1 MQANTEKIG
10 FWVVLGFFLMGPLI
24 ALTYSLYSL
33 VFWMISKK
41 VPKPLIFFPV
51 GLTFGLVN
59 ILHNWVVCTILFR
72 EFPREF
78 FTTQRLRRW
87 KLQEDDTPR
96 RELADMLGGFLNSQ
110 DKGHY

>member
-10 FWVVLGFFLMGPLI
+10 FWVVLVFFLLGPMI
-24 ALTYSLYSL
+24 AITYILYSL
-33 VFWMISKK
+33 VFWLLNKGVSKSL
-41 VPKPLIFFPV
+41 VLLSI
-51 GLTFGLVN
+51 GWIFGLVN

-72 EFPREF
+72 EFPKEF
-78 FTTQRLRRW
+78 FTTSRLRRW
-87 KLQEDDTPR
+87 KLQDDDTPR

>member
-10 FWVVLGFFLMGPLI
+10 FWVVLWFFILGPLI
-24 ALTYSLYSL
+24 ALTYTLYSL
-33 VFWMISKK
+33 VFWMINRGFPK
-41 VPKPLIFFPV
+41 VVVFFPI
-51 GLTFGLVN
+51 GLIFGLVN

-72 EFPREF
+72 EFPKEL

-87 KLQEDDTPR
+87 KLQDNDTPR

-110 DKGHY
+110 DEGHY